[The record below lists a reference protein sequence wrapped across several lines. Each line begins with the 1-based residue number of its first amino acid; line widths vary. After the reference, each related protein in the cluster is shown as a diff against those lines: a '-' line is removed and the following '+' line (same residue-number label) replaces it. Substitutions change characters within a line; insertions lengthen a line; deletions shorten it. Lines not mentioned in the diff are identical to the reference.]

1 MIMDLKLEYQ
11 TFRAKPSKSLSQ
23 TYTPYKTLFNELTN
37 DGVTLSKHDMN
48 VTFVNSLPEK
58 WLSFSQGLRNAII
71 LRPLTLSISMKVFG
85 KLLEEIHVTW
95 VHLEK
100 KRTRIQLYT
109 EVVSRIA
116 HRAWSRRHSFLA
128 TPLDHTRDRVRTLA
142 TTSEHNRLKRNLRR
156 FGEATTSE
164 NL

>member
-1 MIMDLKLEYQ
+1 MGLGCGRFNFRLENSKWRNGSRTNGLSDYISFEGPSNTKENMIMDLKLEYQ

-71 LRPLTLSISMKVFG
+71 LRPLTLSISMK
-85 KLLEEIHVTW
+85 
-95 VHLEK
+95 
-100 KRTRIQLYT
+100 
-109 EVVSRIA
+109 
-116 HRAWSRRHSFLA
+116 
-128 TPLDHTRDRVRTLA
+128 
-142 TTSEHNRLKRNLRR
+142 
-156 FGEATTSE
+156 
-164 NL
+164 